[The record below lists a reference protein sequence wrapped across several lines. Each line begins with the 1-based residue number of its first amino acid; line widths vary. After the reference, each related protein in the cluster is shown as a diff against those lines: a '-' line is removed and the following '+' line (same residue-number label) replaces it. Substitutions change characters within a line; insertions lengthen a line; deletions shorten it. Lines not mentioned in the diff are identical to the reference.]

1 MTTAVATA
9 STGQVELAAS
19 WTPEQ
24 VELIKSTIAP
34 GATDDELKLFLY
46 QCKRLGAD
54 PLTKQIHAVK
64 RWDREQKREVMAMQS
79 SIDFMRVL
87 ALRTG
92 EYAGQDPAQ
101 WCNADGDWMN
111 IWVKTTAPAGALV
124 GVYRKGIDRPFV
136 GVARYD
142 SYVQLKRDG
151 KPNKFWATM
160 PDVMLAK
167 CAESL
172 ALRKAFPN
180 DLGDLYSDDEMS
192 AADNPEPVDITPH
205 EPEND
210 RYTVDVPIK
219 ADGSE
224 TDWMA
229 WSKGVMT
236 HINKADSA
244 DELDQIILGN
254 RDSIKASEGAAPDIY
269 KAVRDS
275 SEARRNE
282 LKTDVQRGIDFHKPI
297 EGVEHA

>member
-1 MTTAVATA
+1 MNTAVAT
-9 STGQVELAAS
+9 TQPRELAAS

-24 VELIKSTIAP
+24 IDLIKSTIAP

-64 RWDREQKREVMAMQS
+64 RWDKEQKREVMAMQS

-87 ALRTG
+87 AQRTG
-92 EYAGQDPAQ
+92 EYAGQAAAQ
-101 WCNADGDWMN
+101 WCDASGNWID
-111 IWVKTTAPAGALV
+111 IWVKTTAPTGAMV

-180 DLGDLYSDDEMS
+180 DLGDLYSDDEM
-192 AADNPEPVDITPH
+192 AGADNPEPIDVTPH

-210 RYTVDVPIK
+210 RYHVDVPMLDDQSGTDWAKWSEGVQAHIAK
-219 ADGSE
+219 AD
-224 TDWMA
+224 T
-229 WSKGVMT
+229 T
-236 HINKADSA
+236 

-254 RDSIKASEGAAPDIY
+254 RDAIKAIEGANPEMY
-269 KAVRDS
+269 SLVRKAGED
-275 SEARRNE
+275 RRSE
-282 LKTDVQRGIDFHKPI
+282 LKTDVQRGIDYHAP
-297 EGVEHA
+297 VE